1 MDNKEFDPIIIN
13 EENYVGQEFNVFSV
27 ENTSNNNVAGYK
39 RDDNLSK
46 KLDDSLS
53 TNTERKVADVANETV
68 GTASGGTAATSTTAG
83 EAISTA
89 VTGAGTAA
97 TSVVVAASGAGI
109 GIVAIG
115 LSFAAFNARINNF
128 QYKIDNENAILK
140 YDFEIGY
147 NVKGLVYVSLTD
159 NEGQEVTHEYEVLEE
174 KEEELEVEG
183 YTYASYISGSF
194 FNNEENTQI
203 NYNTEYQLSV
213 YVFVNKQ
220 KRVYYKS
227 EEPIVFTKSEDPIL
241 DAPCL
246 VGDVTIKKDPNRL
259 AASTNAVIY
268 VEPKEEEYPYLEIK
282 LVEKGLEEPIYISY
296 FSFYGQEEQEEGT
309 NPGIPY
315 QNGYKYNLAFGFGGL
330 TIGQEYEIIYNYF
343 YSVRDEESPQSGDE
357 VVEIEMFRGDLLI
370 SQEEVTDLKPYVEL
384 NYYYVDYY
392 NDEDALCVSYD
403 YKDNG
408 ITFSNYAI
416 NIYDMNNQLVLEYP
430 LEEFIDQQTIRIP
443 LDGLTKGTTYIVEVI
458 GVNDTVN
465 NTLIKHA
472 IYY

>member
-1 MDNKEFDPIIIN
+1 MDNKEYSNISIN
-13 EENYVGQEFNVFSV
+13 EENYIGEEFNVFSADNSSSGTV
-27 ENTSNNNVAGYK
+27 SGYK

-46 KLDDSLS
+46 KLDDNL
-53 TNTERKVADVANETV
+53 TKNTERRVADVANETV
-68 GTASGGTAATSTTAG
+68 GSAASEATATGTTAG
-83 EAISTA
+83 EAISA
-89 VTGAGTAA
+89 GVTTAGTAA

-109 GIVAIG
+109 GVIALG

-128 QYKIDNENAILK
+128 QYKIDNENTILN

-159 NEGQEVTHEYEVLEE
+159 VDGQEIINEYEVLEE
-174 KEEELEVEG
+174 KQEDLEVEG

-203 NYNTEYQLSV
+203 NYSTEYQLSV
-213 YVFVNKQ
+213 YAFVNKQ
-220 KRVYYKS
+220 KCVYYQS
-227 EEPIVFTKSEDPIL
+227 EEPIIFTKSEDPIL
-241 DAPCL
+241 VAPCL
-246 VGDVTIKKDPNRL
+246 VGDVTIRKDPNRL

-282 LVEKGLEEPIYISY
+282 LVEKGTEEPIYVSY
-296 FSFYGQEEQEEGT
+296 FSFYGQEEQEEEQ

-343 YSVRDEESPQSGDE
+343 YSERDGSSQSGDE
-357 VVEIEMFRGDLLI
+357 VVEIEMYRGDLLI

-392 NDEDALCVSYD
+392 NDGDALCVSYD

-408 ITFSNYAI
+408 IEYSSYAI
-416 NIYDMNNQLVLEYP
+416 NIYNMNNQLMIEYP

-443 LDGLTKGTTYIVEVI
+443 LDGLEKGTTYIVEVI
-458 GVNDTVN
+458 GVQDTVN